1 VSPPSPYD
9 PLRAALC
16 EAVLGAPG
24 QLERSRREAIV
35 KGEAVEGPL
44 GAYVAAVREHA
55 YRVTDEQVAA
65 LSAAGLSDD
74 AIFEATVS
82 AALGASLMRFE
93 RARAAMEEANAA
105 T

>member
-1 VSPPSPYD
+1 MSLMTWARV
-9 PLRAALC
+9 
-16 EAVLGAPG
+16 
-24 QLERSRREAIV
+24 V
-35 KGEAVEGPL
+35 KGGTPTAN
-44 GAYVAAVREHA
+44 
-55 YRVTDEQVAA
+55 RVTDEQVAA